1 MFNIAGVISVI
12 VFYILILAIGIWAS
26 RKQSSAKDVDK
37 EVKTVTNFH
46 VKNDFSVINLY
57 HKDLV

>member
-46 VKNDFSVINLY
+46 VKNDFSVIN
-57 HKDLV
+57 

>member
-26 RKQSSAKDVDK
+26 RKQSNAKDVDK
-37 EVKTVTNFH
+37 EVKPVANF
-46 VKNDFSVINLY
+46 Y
-57 HKDLV
+57 HK